1 MLWLLPLL
9 HLVSAQHV
17 IKSEWL
23 RIGPGTSDS
32 LLPDGGLGQP
42 FYKSNVTGWTK
53 LTYSNYEIDFSFK
66 VDGQLARIAND
77 VTLNFVNS
85 SYAESTAQ
93 LVLDG
98 VPQATLK
105 RTYNFLFQGV
115 VFQTS
120 LEVTALRDLDSIE
133 AWMGTADDWIGSTDK
148 PTKEQGVLT
157 PGGFKAKAHGTVMH
171 LFSGQ
176 EEVFIYSP
184 HKASH
189 AIILSHYGRWSDVYG
204 SQTSDLSSSTSDGA
218 YGIYVPLGHA
228 TRGQVRKASIFYAAL
243 GPASGAGIHDSFP
256 TCGEAAQK
264 GKLEEM
270 SQNRKSLVQELEGAR
285 ERE

>member
-9 HLVSAQHV
+9 HLVSAQHARKAPQSQV

-133 AWMGTADDWIGSTDK
+133 AQRI
-148 PTKEQGVLT
+148 
-157 PGGFKAKAHGTVMH
+157 HGLVARR
-171 LFSGQ
+171 F
-176 EEVFIYSP
+176 V
-184 HKASH
+184 
-189 AIILSHYGRWSDVYG
+189 
-204 SQTSDLSSSTSDGA
+204 
-218 YGIYVPLGHA
+218 
-228 TRGQVRKASIFYAAL
+228 
-243 GPASGAGIHDSFP
+243 GPAD
-256 TCGEAAQK
+256 
-264 GKLEEM
+264 
-270 SQNRKSLVQELEGAR
+270 
-285 ERE
+285 